1 MQGFFFYVQTNP
13 ARVVEQVD
21 TQDLKSCDPKGRT
34 GSIPVS
40 GTFCYA
46 PSHSAQRGFSLHLV
60 DFSFL

>member
-40 GTFCYA
+40 GTFVT
-46 PSHSAQRGFSLHLV
+46 RLHTAHKAVLV
-60 DFSFL
+60 YI